1 MSRKTEILIS
11 TYTDP
16 NGNERT
22 IVFQN
27 RGVRFSRKRQDR
39 NTIETAKR
47 AARNAFEEAPFE
59 AEIVWWDGD
68 LGRKHLVAEK

>member
-1 MSRKTEILIS
+1 MATRILIS

-22 IVFQN
+22 IVFRN
-27 RGVRFSRKRQDR
+27 NEVRFGRKRQDR

-47 AARNAFEEAPFE
+47 AARNAFNEAPFE
-59 AEIVWWDGD
+59 AKIVWWDGD
-68 LGRKHLVAEK
+68 HKLKHTVATKE

>member
-1 MSRKTEILIS
+1 MVEILIS

-22 IVFQN
+22 QVFRN

-47 AARNAFEEAPFE
+47 AARNAFNEAYGS
-59 AEIVWWDGD
+59 AKIVWWDGD
-68 LGRKHLVAEK
+68 HKLKHTVAEK

>member
-11 TYTDP
+11 TYSDP

-27 RGVRFSRKRQDR
+27 QSIRFSRKRQDR
-39 NTIETAKR
+39 QTIETAKR

-68 LGRKHLVAEK
+68 HKLKHTVATK

>member
-1 MSRKTEILIS
+1 MTRILIS

-22 IVFQN
+22 HVFQN
-27 RGVRFSRKRQDR
+27 GGTRFARKSQSR

-47 AARNAFEEAPFE
+47 AARNAFKDAPFG

-68 LGRKHLVAEK
+68 HKLKHTVATKS

>member
-1 MSRKTEILIS
+1 MTNILIS

-22 IVFQN
+22 QVFYD
-27 RGVRFSRKRQDR
+27 RGIRFSRKRQDR
-39 NTIETAKR
+39 KTIEKAKEI
-47 AARNAFEEAPFE
+47 ARDAFENAPFE

-68 LGRKHLVAEK
+68 HKLKHTVATKS

>member
-1 MSRKTEILIS
+1 MSSKVEILIS

-22 IVFQN
+22 IVFQDT
-27 RGVRFSRKRQDR
+27 GIRFSRKRQNR

-47 AARNAFEEAPFE
+47 AARNAFKEAPFE

-68 LGRKHLVAEK
+68 LERKHLVAEK

>member
-1 MSRKTEILIS
+1 MSSKVEILIS

-22 IVFQN
+22 IVFRN
-27 RGVRFSRKRQDR
+27 RGIRFSRKRQDR

-47 AARNAFEEAPFE
+47 AARNAFEEAQFG
-59 AEIVWWDGD
+59 ARIVWWDGD
-68 LGRKHLVAEK
+68 LERKHVVAEK